1 MILINI
7 GEIKTEGWVCTCRRC

>member
-7 GEIKTEGWVCTCRRC
+7 GIYTWC